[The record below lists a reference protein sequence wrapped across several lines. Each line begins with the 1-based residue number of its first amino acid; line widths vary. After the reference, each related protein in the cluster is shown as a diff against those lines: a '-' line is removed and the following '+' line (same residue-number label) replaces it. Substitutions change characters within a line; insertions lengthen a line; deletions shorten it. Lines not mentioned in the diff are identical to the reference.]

1 MPLTCVIGSEVF
13 STKCLFDHCWTSYTF
28 LFSVTKSMIC
38 KHTPERNWGGC
49 FCKMKN
55 LPSLVLSIH
64 PGAVWVRHPSPTG
77 QGAWWESVTLV
88 RCRKDKHWQE
98 AARSTL
104 RRVVNAKQK
113 SGKKRKN
120 RDAIQWSAG
129 GLAAYVISPL
139 PPWKVLECTLQALN
153 LKGSRAERNHYS
165 SLSKP
170 PPHSL
175 LF

>member
-1 MPLTCVIGSEVF
+1 M
-13 STKCLFDHCWTSYTF
+13 
-28 LFSVTKSMIC
+28 
-38 KHTPERNWGGC
+38 
-49 FCKMKN
+49 
-55 LPSLVLSIH
+55 
-64 PGAVWVRHPSPTG
+64 
-77 QGAWWESVTLV
+77 
-88 RCRKDKHWQE
+88 
-98 AARSTL
+98 
-104 RRVVNAKQK
+104 NAKQK

-129 GLAAYVISPL
+129 GLAAYVISAL

-153 LKGSRAERNHYS
+153 LKGNRAERNRYS